1 MTRELDRDRGGP
13 QTRARPTLPGEP
25 TFTPKPTPRPRDDR
39 ASVVVGGLTLG
50 GILLSVFAIIG
61 ILSLQACSSLS
72 TLTRHAAQAQRDTA
86 ALVLALDSY
95 LEQCEGQEPRPS
107 GCAEAGRLR
116 AAIEP
121 YTELVK

>member
-1 MTRELDRDRGGP
+1 MTRPSELDRDRGGP

-25 TFTPKPTPRPRDDR
+25 TFTPRPRPKL
-39 ASVVVGGLTLG
+39 APLALTA
-50 GILLSVFAIIG
+50 LLS
-61 ILSLQACSSLS
+61 LPACASLS
-72 TLTRHAAQAQRDTA
+72 GLTRHAAQAQRDTA

-121 YTELVK
+121 YTGLAE

>member
-1 MTRELDRDRGGP
+1 MKSELDRDRGGP

-25 TFTPKPTPRPRDDR
+25 TFTPRPKPILAFEKLRPL
-39 ASVVVGGLTLG
+39 AGSLLVFSLLLPLGL
-50 GILLSVFAIIG
+50 SCA
-61 ILSLQACSSLS
+61 SLS

-86 ALVLALDSY
+86 ALVVALDSY
-95 LEQCEGQEPRPS
+95 LEQCEVQEPRPS

-116 AAIEP
+116 ASIEP

>member
-1 MTRELDRDRGGP
+1 MKSELDRDRGGP

-25 TFTPKPTPRPRDDR
+25 TFTPKPPPRFPLP
-39 ASVVVGGLTLG
+39 AVLHGTAVALALVSCT
-50 GILLSVFAIIG
+50 FAV
-61 ILSLQACSSLS
+61 LSLPACASLS
-72 TLTRHAAQAQRDTA
+72 NLTRHAAQAQRDTA
-86 ALVLALDSY
+86 ALVVALDSY

-121 YTELVK
+121 YVGAVE